1 MNYNS
6 EINIKKLN
14 LYEILEINHNASTE
28 DIRKSYKRLSLK
40 YHPDK
45 QIKSKLSETEK
56 SLQFIKI
63 RDAYEI
69 LSDSAKRKK
78 YDNEILIKNFGH
90 GNLTNAISDIQNI
103 LTSKES
109 IIFMNILDNKIKQS
123 FLNNVKIDDLFIR
136 LNQMNLMDI
145 FYMVNSFK
153 ILDVEIKLDFTLQEL
168 YNNTY
173 KKVKYNRITKDIFK
187 EIIYPIDL
195 IQIYENEGEIIDNG
209 GMIYSGNFIVNVNVK
224 NTFYNNINY
233 QILGNDLYTSISKIY
248 FYSDDILKI
257 KYLDDNIYNFNI
269 KKIDKVETDF
279 GFLHFIP
286 GLGLP
291 YYNTAT
297 DIIDIE
303 QCEILRGKLYLLI
316 L

>member
-6 EINIKKLN
+6 EFNIKELN
-14 LYEILEINHNASTE
+14 LYEILEIENNASTE

-69 LSDSAKRKK
+69 LSDSVKRKK
-78 YDNEILIKNFGH
+78 YDNEILIKNLGH
-90 GNLTNAISDIQNI
+90 GNLTNVISDLQNI

-145 FYMVNSFK
+145 FFMVNNFK
-153 ILDVEIKLDFTLQEL
+153 ILDIEIKLDFTLQEL

-173 KKVKYNRITKDIFK
+173 QKVKYNRITKEIFK

-195 IQIYENEGEIIDNG
+195 IQIYENEGETINIG
-209 GMIYSGNFIVNVNVK
+209 GMNYSGNFIVNVNIK
-224 NTFYNNINY
+224 NNFYNNINY
-233 QILGNDLYTSISKIY
+233 QILENDLYTSISKKY
-248 FYSDDILKI
+248 FYDDDILKI
-257 KYLDDNIYNFNI
+257 KYLDDNIYDLDI
-269 KKIDKVETDF
+269 KEIDKVETDF
-279 GFLHFIP
+279 GYLHFIP

-291 YYNTAT
+291 YYNTT
-297 DIIDIE
+297 TNIIDIE

>member
-1 MNYNS
+1 MNYS
-6 EINIKKLN
+6 EFNIKELN
-14 LYEILEINHNASTE
+14 LYEILEIENNASTE

-90 GNLTNAISDIQNI
+90 GNLTNVINDLQNI

-145 FYMVNSFK
+145 FFMVKDFK
-153 ILDVEIKLDFTLQEL
+153 ILDIEIKLDFTLQEL

-173 KKVKYNRITKDIFK
+173 QKVIYNRITKEIFK

-195 IQIYENEGEIIDNG
+195 IQIYENEGETINIG
-209 GMIYSGNFIVNVNVK
+209 GMNYSGNFIVNINIK
-224 NTFYNNINY
+224 NNLYNNINY
-233 QILGNDLYTSISKIY
+233 QILENDLYASINKKY

-257 KYLDDNIYNFNI
+257 KYLDDNIYDLDI
-269 KKIDKVETDF
+269 K
-279 GFLHFIP
+279 
-286 GLGLP
+286 
-291 YYNTAT
+291 
-297 DIIDIE
+297 
-303 QCEILRGKLYLLI
+303 EIK
-316 L
+316 

>member
-1 MNYNS
+1 MNHNN
-6 EINIKKLN
+6 EFNIKELN
-14 LYEILEINHNASTE
+14 LYQILELENNASTE

-45 QIKSKLSETEK
+45 QIKSKLSEKEK

-78 YDNEILIKNFGH
+78 YDKEILIKNFGYN
-90 GNLTNAISDIQNI
+90 NLTDVIHDLQNM
-103 LTSKES
+103 LTTKEY

-123 FLNNVKIDDLFIR
+123 LLNNIKIDDLFIQ

-145 FYMVNSFK
+145 FYTVNNFK
-153 ILDVEIKLDFTLQEL
+153 ILDIEIKIDFTIEQL
-168 YNNTY
+168 YNNIY
-173 KKVKYNRITKDIFK
+173 QRVKYNRITKEIFE

-195 IQIYENEGEIIDNG
+195 VQIYENEGETMNINEIK
-209 GMIYSGNFIVNVNVK
+209 YSGNFIVKLNIIN
-224 NTFYNNINY
+224 NLHNNINY
-233 QILGNDLYTSISKIY
+233 QILGNDLYASITKNYIYNDVIKIN
-248 FYSDDILKI
+248 F
-257 KYLDDNIYNFNI
+257 LDNKFYNFNI
-269 KKIDKVETDF
+269 KEIDTVETDF
-279 GFLHFIP
+279 GRLYLIP
-286 GLGLP
+286 NLGLP
-291 YYNTAT
+291 YYNTST

-303 QCEILRGKLYLLI
+303 QCEILRGNLYLLI